1 MEESVGHSGGRRS
14 SLDGQLLYL
23 DRQSLTRD
31 CLGRWFDAELDEY
44 DVVVLG
50 DPAALDDKSLD
61 PGAVRAIVFNAGV
74 ECMASDLVVD
84 WLARLR
90 KSLPDAPVIVLS
102 NLEDRSEIIDGFGLG
117 IRGYIPTSLTPDI
130 VVEAVRLVCAGG
142 TFAPVSLARAPTG

>member
-1 MEESVGHSGGRRS
+1 MEESVEYSGGRRS

-23 DRQSLTRD
+23 DPQSLTRD
-31 CLGRWFDAELDEY
+31 CLGRWFDAELEEY
-44 DVVVLG
+44 DVVLLG

-61 PGAVRAIVFNAGV
+61 PGAIRAIVFNAGV

-117 IRGYIPTSLTPDI
+117 IRGYIPTSLTPDM

-142 TFAPVSLARAPTG
+142 TFAPVSLARAPTS

>member
-1 MEESVGHSGGRRS
+1 V
-14 SLDGQLLYL
+14 
-23 DRQSLTRD
+23 
-31 CLGRWFDAELDEY
+31 
-44 DVVVLG
+44 
-50 DPAALDDKSLD
+50 
-61 PGAVRAIVFNAGV
+61 VRAIVFNAGV